1 MILRFVVSIFSVVFI
16 FARFSRMV
24 LLLWAILCGGFP
36 FEISD
41 TLAAEIS
48 SGDSRPPPGTPTSPA
63 MRQAIWQLVMS
74 ELRNLGGPDKALPGI
89 EDLDVPSALP
99 PLGGR
104 RLRVASACWDEGTR
118 RSQFRLECDQP
129 GQCLPFFVYLHRDVY
144 LHKNVYPPQHNDVA
158 ARDALSGET
167 FQSVGS
173 DAVAESCRPTLELHH
188 VALGLHSPRPVV
200 VKPTVSPGDRA
211 VAVFVSNHFKMS
223 ATVIC
228 LDRGREGEVIR
239 VRSQNGQVF
248 RARISGPAL
257 LEALP

>member
-1 MILRFVVSIFSVVFI
+1 MILRSVVSSSFVFARLPGMVVF
-16 FARFSRMV
+16 
-24 LLLWAILCGGFP
+24 LWTILCGGFP
-36 FEISD
+36 FAVSG
-41 TLAAEIS
+41 TLAAETS
-48 SGDSRPPPGTPTSPA
+48 SEDSRPPPGTPTSPA
-63 MRQAIWQLVMS
+63 MRQAIWQLVKS
-74 ELRNLGGPDKALPGI
+74 ELRNWGGSSWALPGI

-129 GQCLPFFVYLHRDVY
+129 GQCLPFFVY